1 MKMRRQRVRMFDD
14 FPDLVTLEVV
24 TGEDDFNNPITTST
38 QVNARRCKDE
48 KTYNHL
54 FYSICTDINTIF
66 HFPLDTDIK
75 PGYFVDGSKV
85 KSVSPIRGVD
95 NVYHFIRVVCQSG

>member
-1 MKMRRQRVRMFDD
+1 MFDD

-48 KTYNHL
+48 KTYTQGE
-54 FYSICTDINTIF
+54 SSVCTDITTIF
-66 HFPLDTDIK
+66 HFPLGTDIK
-75 PGYFVDGSKV
+75 PGYLVDGSRV